1 MLESTTTKKRA
12 TSRTVL
18 RHFWRPT
25 QACRRFLQND
35 KSWIECKSLGAS
47 AEPQNFGSS
56 VVQHAGSGFAKIAVF
71 LLISCGQQNFPPGHL
86 FRATAAETVSSPAVY
101 DFGHD
106 GRLEIVIG
114 SFDGFCYLLD
124 DSLRDLPNWPQR
136 IAGGAFSSP
145 ALWDVDG
152 DEQPEIFIGGNDGR
166 LHGWHFTGAKVA
178 GFPIDLGYRVWS
190 SPVIIADSLLAIG
203 GHEQMFVCNRRG
215 QPATGW
221 PQRMQG
227 WAMATPAWHEDLLV
241 ITTLTPGEASRGYV
255 YAWRLSGEASPG
267 FPIRLPMDAPASPSL
282 ADLNGDGRVEIIAG
296 DESGFLHVLQL
307 EGSEL
312 PPFPRLV
319 GKGIHANPVIADLD
333 EDGKLDL
340 IFATTD
346 GAVHAWSA
354 TGDCLLGW
362 PVRLGYEMNSSAAVV
377 ALAGGGLGVI
387 IGGGDHL
394 LHGFAAGGRP
404 LAGFPVACGAEMH
417 ASPLL
422 ADLDGDGRRE
432 IVAGAHNGIHLLQDW
447 LPDGSAVLQS
457 QEWPMFRRNAQRS
470 GLGRE

>member
-1 MLESTTTKKRA
+1 MGLP
-12 TSRTVL
+12 
-18 RHFWRPT
+18 HFRCLPP
-25 QACRRFLQND
+25 ACRRLFQNGKNGIAG
-35 KSWIECKSLGAS
+35 KSPGVA
-47 AEPQNFGSS
+47 AEPRNFGGT
-56 VVQHAGSGFAKIAVF
+56 VAQHAGGGFAKAAVF
-71 LLISCGQQNFPPGHL
+71 LLMSCSQQNFPPGHL

-101 DFGHD
+101 DFDHD

-145 ALWDVDG
+145 ALWDVNG

-166 LHGWHFTGAKVA
+166 LHGWRRDGTYVA

-190 SPVIIADSLLAIG
+190 SPVIVADSLLVIG
-203 GHEQMFVCNRRG
+203 GLEQVFVCDRRG
-215 QPATGW
+215 QPALGW

-227 WAMATPAWHEDLLV
+227 WAMATPAWHDDLLV
-241 ITTLTPGEASRGYV
+241 ITTLTPGAASRGYV
-255 YAWRLSGEASPG
+255 YAWHLSGEAYPG

-333 EDGKLDL
+333 EDGKRDL

-404 LAGFPVACGAEMH
+404 LAGFPVACGAEVH
-417 ASPLL
+417 ASPLV
-422 ADLDGDGRRE
+422 ADLDGNGRRE

-447 LPDGSAVLQS
+447 LPAGSAVLQS
-457 QEWPMFRRNAQRS
+457 QEWPMFRRKAQRS

>member
-1 MLESTTTKKRA
+1 M
-12 TSRTVL
+12 
-18 RHFWRPT
+18 
-25 QACRRFLQND
+25 QND
-35 KSWIECKSLGAS
+35 KSGFEDKPLGTS
-47 AEPQNFGSS
+47 AEPRNFGRS
-56 VVQHAGSGFAKIAVF
+56 VLQHAAGGFAKAAVF
-71 LLISCGQQNFPPGHL
+71 LLIGCGQQNFPPGHL

-101 DFGHD
+101 DFDHD

-114 SFDGFCYLLD
+114 SFEGFCYLLD

-152 DEQPEIFIGGNDGR
+152 DHQPEIFIGGNDGR
-166 LHGWHFTGAKVA
+166 LHGWQRDGKYVA

-203 GHEQMFVCNRRG
+203 GHEQMFVCDRRG
-215 QPATGW
+215 QPAPGW

-255 YAWRLSGEASPG
+255 YAWHLSGAPYPG

-296 DESGFLHVLQL
+296 DEGGFLHVLQR

-333 EDGKLDL
+333 QDGTFDL

-362 PVRLGYEMNSSAAVV
+362 PVRLGYEMNSSPAVV
-377 ALAGGGLGVI
+377 ALAGGGFGVI

-394 LHGFAAGGRP
+394 LHGFAADGRP
-404 LAGFPVACGAEMH
+404 LSGFPVACGAEMH
-417 ASPLL
+417 ASPLV
-422 ADLDGDGRRE
+422 ADLDGNGRRE
-432 IVAGAHNGIHLLQDW
+432 IIAGAHNGIHLLQDW
-447 LPDGSAVLQS
+447 LPAGSAVLQS
-457 QEWPMFRRNAQRS
+457 QEWPMFRRNVQRS